1 MKQDDA
7 LEAAKLAAMIGGQ
20 LKTIDTMYQSPTNN
34 PANKINIDHFIA
46 QAKNPNLRLKP
57 ANYLTETP
65 AGFAPPPPED
75 YVQNVHPEPAQSY
88 IPPAPQPVAQAFVQP
103 QIQPDVQ
110 PQVVG
115 KVTFRE
121 DIKPLIT
128 RSDIDSIRNSL
139 KNIDK
144 TLSGMLNLFKNSK
157 LVNTNE

>member
-34 PANKINIDHFIA
+34 PANKININNFIA
-46 QAKNPNLRLKP
+46 QAKNPNLKLKP
-57 ANYLTETP
+57 ANYLTEAP

-75 YVQNVHPEPAQSY
+75 YVQSVHPEPVPSY
-88 IPPAPQPVAQAFVQP
+88 VPPAPQSVAPQLPAQAFVQP
-103 QIQPDVQ
+103 QIDS
-110 PQVVG
+110 

-157 LVNTNE
+157 LVNNNE